1 MHSVA
6 HLIHAYGL
14 LVVAGF
20 IGLESMCIP
29 LPGETALI
37 VGSVIAGRTHELNI
51 VEVILTAAVASL
63 IGRIIGYAIG
73 WRFGHWLLLR
83 YGPYVRI
90 TETRIKL
97 GQYLFLKHG
106 GVIIIIAQFMPVM
119 RAIAGVLAGANR
131 MPWRR
136 FVLSSAVGVSL
147 WAVRSAWAVT
157 PSACNSRDWRGRGGF
172 SRGRAVGSCS
182 ASAPSLSFRFS
193 PYSSAD
199 TRRSGPQRPN
209 APYRDRSGCAKE
221 TVCPHPGR
229 RSIAMCMPTCPACR
243 RCCRISTSNGATAS
257 SIAASI
263 LWNRSTIRRMRRSR
277 RVRIGAANPVRPP
290 AASIRCARRRSIAGI
305 STSRSAIASMACNCC
320 SARTWRRRSHGQ

>member
-1 MHSVA
+1 MHSVV

-51 VEVILTAAVASL
+51 VAVIATAAVASL
-63 IGRIIGYAIG
+63 IGRIVGYAIG

-90 TETRIKL
+90 TETRVKL

-106 GVIIIIAQFMPVM
+106 AAIIIIAQFIPVM

-136 FVLSSAVGVSL
+136 FVLSSAIGVTL
-147 WAVRSAWAVT
+147 WATAF
-157 PSACNSRDWRGRGGF
+157 GIGGYTF
-172 SRGRAVGSCS
+172 GVQFARLAHSWW
-182 ASAPSLSFRFS
+182 LF
-193 PYSSAD
+193 
-199 TRRSGPQRPN
+199 SGP
-209 APYRDRSGCAKE
+209 SGWVVFGIGAVIVIWILAVVVGRHEAQWAAKAE
-221 TVCPHPGR
+221 RALPG
-229 RSIAMCMPTCPACR
+229 P
-243 RCCRISTSNGATAS
+243 
-257 SIAASI
+257 
-263 LWNRSTIRRMRRSR
+263 L
-277 RVRIGAANPVRPP
+277 RVR
-290 AASIRCARRRSIAGI
+290 
-305 STSRSAIASMACNCC
+305 
-320 SARTWRRRSHGQ
+320 

>member
-51 VEVILTAAVASL
+51 VAVIATAAVASL
-63 IGRIIGYAIG
+63 VGRIVGYAIG

-90 TETRIKL
+90 TETRVKL

-106 GVIIIIAQFMPVM
+106 AAIIIIAQFIPVM

-136 FVLSSAVGVSL
+136 FVLSSAIGVTL
-147 WAVRSAWAVT
+147 WATAF
-157 PSACNSRDWRGRGGF
+157 GIGGYTF
-172 SRGRAVGSCS
+172 GVQFARLAHSWW
-182 ASAPSLSFRFS
+182 LF
-193 PYSSAD
+193 
-199 TRRSGPQRPN
+199 SGP
-209 APYRDRSGCAKE
+209 SGWVVFGIGAVIVIWILTVVVGRHEAQWAAKAE
-221 TVCPHPGR
+221 RALPG
-229 RSIAMCMPTCPACR
+229 P
-243 RCCRISTSNGATAS
+243 
-257 SIAASI
+257 
-263 LWNRSTIRRMRRSR
+263 L
-277 RVRIGAANPVRPP
+277 RVR
-290 AASIRCARRRSIAGI
+290 
-305 STSRSAIASMACNCC
+305 
-320 SARTWRRRSHGQ
+320 

>member
-51 VEVILTAAVASL
+51 VAVIATAAVASL
-63 IGRIIGYAIG
+63 VGRIVGYAIG

-90 TETRIKL
+90 TETRVKL

-106 GVIIIIAQFMPVM
+106 AAIIIIAQFIPVM

-136 FVLSSAVGVSL
+136 FVLSSAIGVTL
-147 WAVRSAWAVT
+147 W
-157 PSACNSRDWRGRGGF
+157 
-172 SRGRAVGSCS
+172 
-182 ASAPSLSFRFS
+182 
-193 PYSSAD
+193 
-199 TRRSGPQRPN
+199 
-209 APYRDRSGCAKE
+209 
-221 TVCPHPGR
+221 
-229 RSIAMCMPTCPACR
+229 
-243 RCCRISTSNGATAS
+243 ATAS
-257 SIAASI
+257 GIGGYTFGVQFARLAHSWWLFSGPSGWVVFGIGAVIVIWILAVVVGRHEAQWAAKAERA
-263 LWNRSTIRRMRRSR
+263 LPGPL
-277 RVRIGAANPVRPP
+277 RVR
-290 AASIRCARRRSIAGI
+290 
-305 STSRSAIASMACNCC
+305 
-320 SARTWRRRSHGQ
+320 

>member
-73 WRFGHWLLLR
+73 WRFGYWLLLR
-83 YGPYVRI
+83 YGVYLRI
-90 TETRIKL
+90 TEARIKL

-106 GVIIIIAQFMPVM
+106 GVIIIIAQFVPVM

-131 MPWRR
+131 MPWQR

-147 WAVRSAWAVT
+147 WSVAFGIGGYTCGVQFARLARSW
-157 PSACNSRDWRGRGGF
+157 WIF
-172 SRGRAVGSCS
+172 
-182 ASAPSLSFRFS
+182 
-193 PYSSAD
+193 
-199 TRRSGPQRPN
+199 SGP
-209 APYRDRSGCAKE
+209 SGWAIF
-221 TVCPHPGR
+221 G
-229 RSIAMCMPTCPACR
+229 I
-243 RCCRISTSNGATAS
+243 GAV
-257 SIAASI
+257 IVISI
-263 LWNRSTIRRMRRSR
+263 LTIFVGRHEAQWTAKAERALPGPL
-277 RVRIGAANPVRPP
+277 RVR
-290 AASIRCARRRSIAGI
+290 
-305 STSRSAIASMACNCC
+305 
-320 SARTWRRRSHGQ
+320 

>member
-51 VEVILTAAVASL
+51 VEVIVIAAAASL

-73 WRFGHWLLLR
+73 WRFGYWLLLR
-83 YGPYVRI
+83 YGGYLGI
-90 TETRIKL
+90 TEKRIKL

-106 GVIIIIAQFMPVM
+106 GVIIIIAQFVPVM

-147 WAVRSAWAVT
+147 WSVAFGIGGYTFGVQFARLARSW
-157 PSACNSRDWRGRGGF
+157 WIF
-172 SRGRAVGSCS
+172 
-182 ASAPSLSFRFS
+182 
-193 PYSSAD
+193 
-199 TRRSGPQRPN
+199 SGP
-209 APYRDRSGCAKE
+209 SGWAIF
-221 TVCPHPGR
+221 G
-229 RSIAMCMPTCPACR
+229 I
-243 RCCRISTSNGATAS
+243 GAV
-257 SIAASI
+257 IVISI
-263 LWNRSTIRRMRRSR
+263 LTIFVGRHEAQWTAKAERALPGPL
-277 RVRIGAANPVRPP
+277 RVR
-290 AASIRCARRRSIAGI
+290 
-305 STSRSAIASMACNCC
+305 
-320 SARTWRRRSHGQ
+320 